1 MGKTLSTLLVHS
13 RHFLCFLILIAL
25 PRCSNSIPK
34 LNSSYMTPVAY
45 PGVMDNF
52 RMEVPSGWRF
62 LDPGEYQGMSPSYWI
77 VRQGQNSSSFA
88 SMRVFHISPERIG
101 AYYGTSDADGDN
113 LKIDIK
119 KYCSKTLLEAK
130 KAGTLNVK
138 NFPCRIIDKLQACG
152 YSGYEMRENRRYFAN
167 FWFVWRHDGMWEINI
182 YSDPDSNEIPQEL
195 LKALDTIRWERR

>member
-1 MGKTLSTLLVHS
+1 MGKTLSTLVVHS

-45 PGVMDNF
+45 PSTIDNF

-62 LDPGEYQGMSPSYWI
+62 LDPGEYQGMSPSYWL
-77 VRQGQNSSSFA
+77 VRQGQNSSSFTG
-88 SMRVFHISPERIG
+88 MRVFHISPERIG

-113 LKIDIK
+113 LKIDII
-119 KYCSKTLLEAK
+119 KYCMESMSDAR
-130 KAGTLNVK
+130 KAGVVSVK
-138 NFPCRIIDKLQACG
+138 KLPARIIDKLQTCG
-152 YSGYEMRENRRYFAN
+152 YSGYEVHENRKYFVHY
-167 FWFVWRHDGMWEINI
+167 WFVWCHDGMWEIFIN
-182 YSDPDSNEIPQEL
+182 SDPDANEIPQEL